1 MYYQGGTIN
10 MKRLI
15 YLSIIVTVILML
27 TGCTTQSLPTDVEG
41 QWDLETISNES
52 GEILSV
58 GKAYNNYDD
67 WGGHK
72 EDIGI
77 TFNKDNTFETTGF
90 EENLLGKYNKNQELS
105 TKDAIAINMEIDNG
119 TEMIATYGIRQDKDG
134 EEIDS
139 LIFTVDKKIYSF
151 IKPITN

>member
-1 MYYQGGTIN
+1 MHYQGGTMN

-15 YLSIIVTVILML
+15 YLSTIVTVILML

-41 QWDLETISNES
+41 QWVLETISNKS
-52 GEILSV
+52 GEILGV

-67 WGGHK
+67 WGRHK

-90 EENLLGKYNKNQELS
+90 EESLLGKYNKNQELS
-105 TKDAIAINMEIDNG
+105 TKDAIAINMEMDNG
-119 TEMIATYGIRQDKDG
+119 TEIIATYGIRQDKDG

>member
-1 MYYQGGTIN
+1 

-15 YLSIIVTVILML
+15 YLSIIATVILML
-27 TGCTTQSLPTDVEG
+27 TGCTTQSLPTNVEG
-41 QWDLETISNES
+41 QWDLETIFNES

-67 WGGHK
+67 WGKKK
-72 EDIGI
+72 EDIRI
-77 TFNKDNTFETTGF
+77 VFNKDNTFETTGF

-105 TKDAIAINMEIDNG
+105 NKDAIAINMDIDNG
-119 TEMIATYGIRQDKDG
+119 TEIIATYGIRQYQDG
-134 EEIDS
+134 EEVDS

>member
-1 MYYQGGTIN
+1 MMIG
-10 MKRLI
+10 
-15 YLSIIVTVILML
+15 
-27 TGCTTQSLPTDVEG
+27 
-41 QWDLETISNES
+41 
-52 GEILSV
+52 
-58 GKAYNNYDD
+58 
-67 WGGHK
+67 GGHK

>member
-1 MYYQGGTIN
+1 MHYQGGTMN

-15 YLSIIVTVILML
+15 YLSIIATVILML
-27 TGCTTQSLPTDVEG
+27 TGCTTQSLPTNVEG
-41 QWDLETISNES
+41 QWDLETIFNES

-67 WGGHK
+67 WGGQK

-77 TFNKDNTFETTGF
+77 IFNKDNTFETKGF
-90 EENLLGKYNKNQELS
+90 EKNLLGKYNKNQELS
-105 TKDAIAINMEIDNG
+105 TKDAIAINMDIDNG
-119 TEMIATYGIRQDKDG
+119 TEIIATYGIRQYQDG
-134 EEIDS
+134 EEVDS

>member
-1 MYYQGGTIN
+1 MHYQGGNMN

-58 GKAYNNYDD
+58 GKGYNNYDD

-77 TFNKDNTFETTGF
+77 TFNKDNTFEISGF
-90 EENLLGKYNKNQELS
+90 EEKLLGKYNKDKKLS
-105 TKDAIAINMEIDNG
+105 TKDAIAITMNFDNNKKI
-119 TEMIATYGIRQDKDG
+119 TATYGIRQYQDNK
-134 EEIDS
+134 EVNS
-139 LIFTVDKKIYSF
+139 LIVTADDKIYSF

>member
-1 MYYQGGTIN
+1 

-15 YLSIIVTVILML
+15 YLSIIATVILML
-27 TGCTTQSLPTDVEG
+27 TGCTTQSLPTNVEG
-41 QWDLETISNES
+41 QWDLETIFNES

-67 WGGHK
+67 WGGQK

-77 TFNKDNTFETTGF
+77 IFNKDNTFETKGF
-90 EENLLGKYNKNQELS
+90 EKNLLGKYNKNQELS
-105 TKDAIAINMEIDNG
+105 TKDAIAINMDIDNG
-119 TEMIATYGIRQDKDG
+119 TEIIATYGIRQYQDG
-134 EEIDS
+134 EEVDS